1 MEYSSKISI
10 LFDILGV
17 QIKVHIKKNAM
28 VAQLLD
34 AYFKKS
40 GTTNGNF
47 NYKGNI
53 LQPSDS

>member
-1 MEYSSKISI
+1 MRN
-10 LFDILGV
+10 V
-17 QIKVHIKKNAM
+17 M

-40 GTTNGNF
+40 DTTNGNF